1 MGFPLRGRSPCD
13 GPASKVKDGMPYCQ
27 AKAMDNLDGTP
38 DAIDCYDTG
47 EDGGLAKRVKEAMA
61 HPWVCRIKP
70 LQVLSRH

>member
-1 MGFPLRGRSPCD
+1 
-13 GPASKVKDGMPYCQ
+13 
-27 AKAMDNLDGTP
+27 MDNLDGTP

-70 LQVLSRH
+70 LQVLSRHQYLSKGIQARVIWDRRGSGGKSGRLTA

>member
-1 MGFPLRGRSPCD
+1 
-13 GPASKVKDGMPYCQ
+13 MPYCQ